1 MKSWKMCNFD
11 PEASKSHVIILIE
24 SFRFWDEED
33 YEYEIFSILST
44 AQNARSFII
53 LLSGEGLTSFSIN
66 NRTNL
71 FGEKR

>member
-11 PEASKSHVIILIE
+11 PEASKSHVRILIE

-33 YEYEIFSILST
+33 YEYEIFSILSI
-44 AQNARSFII
+44 APNARSFII
-53 LLSGEGLTSFSIN
+53 LLSGEGSTSFSIN